1 MTLDLLML
9 LPLGLLSGLL
19 AGLLG
24 IGGGLVMVPVLL
36 WWLPRQGVPVEAALH
51 VAVATS
57 LAAII
62 LTAAMSGYSHARHG
76 AVEWR
81 RLPWLVPALLLGSLA
96 ATDLV
101 ARLPRPALQLFVA
114 GFCLF
119 AAWQMLR
126 GRRAIE
132 LPTEPGARQSSKEA
146 LWLLGGGGVIG
157 AVSAA
162 VGIGGGSLSV
172 PFLSWRGVALP
183 RAVAT
188 SAVCGLPIAIAG
200 TIGYLL
206 QPTVAGLGPLGRGL
220 VAGDVAL
227 TLGLASLLTAPL
239 GARLTHRWPVQRLRR
254 VFAGLLLLIG
264 LLLAGRAIWSH

>member
-1 MTLDLLML
+1 VTLIDLLWL

-36 WWLPRQGVPVEAALH
+36 WWLPRHGVAAESALH

-62 LTAAMSGYSHARHG
+62 LTALMSGYSHARHG

-81 RLPWLVPALLLGSLA
+81 RLPWLVPALLFGSLL

-101 ARLPRPALQLFVA
+101 AALPRAGLQLFVA
-114 GFCLF
+114 AFCLF
-119 AAWQMLR
+119 AGWQMLR
-126 GRRAIE
+126 GKTALE
-132 LPTEPGARQSSKEA
+132 PASTAAAPTRTEA

-162 VGIGGGSLSV
+162 VGIGGGSLTV

-188 SAVCGLPIAIAG
+188 SAVCGLPIALAG
-200 TIGYLL
+200 TIGYLY
-206 QPTVAGLGPLGRGL
+206 QPSVAGLGPLGQGL
-220 VAGDVAL
+220 VAGSVAL
-227 TLGLASLLTAPL
+227 TLGLSSLLTAPL

-254 VFAGLLLLIG
+254 IFAGLLFLIG
-264 LLLAGRAIWSH
+264 GLLAWRAI

>member
-1 MTLDLLML
+1 MTPVDLLWL

-36 WWLPRQGVPVEAALH
+36 WWLPRQGVPMESALH

-62 LTAAMSGYSHARHG
+62 LTALMSGYSHARHG

-81 RLPWLVPALLLGSLA
+81 RLLWLVPALLIGSLG

-101 ARLPRPALQLFVA
+101 AALPRAGLQLFVA
-114 GFCLF
+114 AFCLF
-119 AAWQMLR
+119 ASWQMLR
-126 GRRAIE
+126 GRIA
-132 LPTEPGARQSSKEA
+132 ARPVSTDPQLHRGEA

-162 VGIGGGSLSV
+162 VGIGGGSLTV
-172 PFLSWRGVALP
+172 PFLSWRGVTLP
-183 RAVAT
+183 RAIAT
-188 SAVCGLPIAIAG
+188 SAVCGLPIALAG
-200 TIGYLL
+200 TIGYLN
-206 QPTVAGLGPLGRGL
+206 QPSVAGLGPLGQGM
-220 VAGDVAL
+220 VAGSVAL
-227 TLGLASLLTAPL
+227 ALGLSSLLSAPL
-239 GARLTHRWPVQRLRR
+239 GARLAHRWPVQRLRR

-264 LLLAGRAIWSH
+264 LLLAWRAF

>member
-1 MTLDLLML
+1 MTAELLML

-36 WWLPRQGVPVEAALH
+36 WWLPRQGVPSEAALH

-62 LTAAMSGYSHARHG
+62 LTAAMSGYSHSRHG

-81 RLPWLVPALLLGSLA
+81 RLPWLVPALLLGSLT

-126 GRRAIE
+126 GRRA
-132 LPTEPGARQSSKEA
+132 LVAASDGATPSRFEG
-146 LWLLGGGGVIG
+146 LWMVGGGGLIG

-172 PFLSWRGVALP
+172 PFLSWRGVALA

-200 TIGYLL
+200 TIGYLN
-206 QPTVAGLGPLGRGL
+206 QPTVAGLGPLGKGL
-220 VAGDVAL
+220 VAGDIAL
-227 TLGLASLLTAPL
+227 AVGLASLLTAPL

-264 LLLAGRAIWSH
+264 LLLAGRAIGQG